1 MELMVGK
8 ESGMDDG
15 DEIAQETVWMEGD
28 LFVIVRIVGVAAVD
42 MSTREGVEARIRRV
56 FGSERRVG
64 HIYIGIILDKP

>member
-1 MELMVGK
+1 MAGQ
-8 ESGMDDG
+8 ESGVDDG

-42 MSTREGVEARIRRV
+42 MPTREGVEARIGRV

-64 HIYIGIILDKP
+64 HIHVGVILDKP